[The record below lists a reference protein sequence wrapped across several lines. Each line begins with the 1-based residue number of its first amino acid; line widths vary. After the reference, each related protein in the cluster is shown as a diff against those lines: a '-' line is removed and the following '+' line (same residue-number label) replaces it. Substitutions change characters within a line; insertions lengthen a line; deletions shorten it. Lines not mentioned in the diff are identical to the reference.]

1 MQKEEDI
8 KKIVDI
14 TKVTRNEAYMMYV
27 EGKLT
32 RNQMYEFITA
42 RTFYLHE
49 QSLNSIDE
57 EKRT

>member
-1 MQKEEDI
+1 MQKEKDI

-32 RNQMYEFITA
+32 RNQMYEFDYRA
-42 RTFYLHE
+42 NPL
-49 QSLNSIDE
+49 
-57 EKRT
+57 